1 MVRTSGDGGIDR
13 SLAAILDRLSR
24 SHSFEKPSADALGL
38 ILWENIGYLIDDRR
52 RDELFRE
59 FERRVGLDPAKI
71 ARAPD
76 TLLLDIARRGGMRPE
91 TRVERWHRI
100 AEIIL
105 SECGG
110 DLDSR
115 LRALPVAKA
124 LTLLKRFPAIG
135 DPGADRILLF
145 CGLDARPA
153 LDSNGL
159 RVLVRLGFVAP
170 GASYAATYKAA
181 IAHVGEALPP
191 DRDRLVAAYRLL
203 REHGRTL
210 CKRTQPNCMACP
222 LDAACAHAPAKG
234 L

>member
-1 MVRTSGDGGIDR
+1 MRH
-13 SLAAILDRLSR
+13 SLAAILERLSR
-24 SHSFEKPSADALGL
+24 IYCLENPSTDALSL

-52 RDELFRE
+52 RDELLGE
-59 FERRVGLDPAKI
+59 FERRVGRDPAKI
-71 ARAPD
+71 ARAPG

-91 TRVERWHRI
+91 TRVEHWRRI

-110 DLDSR
+110 DLDGR
-115 LRALPVAKA
+115 LRALPVTKA
-124 LTLLKRFPAIG
+124 RTLLKRFPAIG

-159 RVLVRLGFVAP
+159 RVLVRLGLVAP
-170 GASYAATYKAA
+170 SASYAASYKAA
-181 IAHVGEALPP
+181 IAHIAAALPP
-191 DRDRLVAAYRLL
+191 DRDRLVPAYMLL
-203 REHGRTL
+203 RTHGRTL
-210 CKRTQPNCMACP
+210 CKRTAPNCVACP
-222 LDAACAHAPAKG
+222 LDALCAHMPTKG